1 MKKIS
6 VFVNTG
12 NQTAVTCPHCQ
23 KTYSVSVEKYKGLKH
38 SLITR
43 CSACQERFEV
53 ALNFR
58 QYFRKSVKLAGEAL
72 NLSTESARRHPIT
85 VVDLSMIGLRFK
97 VIGTN
102 DFQKNHRLQITF
114 TLDNQK
120 AWQVKKEVRVVEI
133 TKDRYGC
140 EFLNLAF
147 EKELGFYLF
156 SS

>member
-1 MKKIS
+1 VKKIS

-12 NQTAVTCPHCQ
+12 NQTTVTCPYCQ

-38 SLITR
+38 NLITR

-58 QYFRKSVKLAGEAL
+58 QYFRKSVKLAGEAV
-72 NLSTESARRHPIT
+72 NLSTESAKRHPIT
-85 VVDLSMIGLRFK
+85 IVDLSMIGLRFK
-97 VIGTN
+97 NIVPN

-120 AWQVKKEVRVVEI
+120 AWQIKKEVRVVEI
-133 TKDRYGC
+133 TRDRYGC
-140 EFLNLAF
+140 EFMNLDY